1 MRDSVELDG
10 KVLAVLELNDVVT
23 SSEGLTVKNSTGDE
37 RMQVSSKSFLGV
49 GTAGWTTVVSAGGD
63 VYLKLCG
70 DGDDL
75 SGTYESKR
83 LFDIKAVQGVQPL
96 MSKDAAWKL
105 ATTSAG
111 DDCRKTLQEMI
122 AESEE
127 RQVAHQLQAMALD
140 GGAPDPRKAVHGGVA
155 ACSARERAYLLRR
168 LAPEWELRI
177 MSMDNGS
184 SAKVRIARTAHIREL
199 KQEIKRVRGEQYVEL
214 FQRLYRPGENQ

>member
-1 MRDSVELDG
+1 MNMRDSVELDG

-23 SSEGLTVKNSTGDE
+23 SSEGKTQKNSGGDE
-37 RMQVSSKSFLGV
+37 RIQVSSKSFLGV

-75 SGTYESKR
+75 SGTGESKR
-83 LFDIKAVQGVQPL
+83 LFDIKAVQGV
-96 MSKDAAWKL
+96 
-105 ATTSAG
+105 TS

-127 RQVAHQLQAMALD
+127 RQVAQQLQAMALD